1 MKLKTE
7 QRLAFVAAA
16 TPCAIFADLLARG
29 ADSLYG
35 RFFIWLCM
43 VAS

>member
-7 QRLAFVAAA
+7 QCVAAA
-16 TPCAIFADLLARG
+16 VAAAPFAILADLVARG

-35 RFFIWLCM
+35 RFFLWLCRA
-43 VAS
+43 AS